1 MAMYVVD
8 PEQVAASAARV
19 AATGERIRG
28 EVAVMMADLVALQ
41 GSWGGVASANFS
53 ECATQWRTTQAQVDA
68 ALDAIG
74 VQLATAAGV
83 YADAESHSASLFLGR

>member
-19 AATGERIRG
+19 TATGERIRG
-28 EVAVMMADLVALQ
+28 EVSVMMADLVALQ

-53 ECATQWRTTQAQVDA
+53 DCAAQWRTTQAQVEA

-74 VQLATAAGV
+74 AQLATAAGV
-83 YADAESHSASLFLGR
+83 YADAEAQSASLFLGR

>member
-1 MAMYVVD
+1 MSMFVVD

-19 AATGERIRG
+19 TATGERIRA
-28 EVAVMMADLVALQ
+28 EVGIMMADLLALQ
-41 GSWGGVASANFS
+41 GSWGGVASANFAD
-53 ECATQWRTTQAQVDA
+53 CAAQWRATQAQVET

-83 YADAESHSASLFLGR
+83 YADAEAQSAALFTGR